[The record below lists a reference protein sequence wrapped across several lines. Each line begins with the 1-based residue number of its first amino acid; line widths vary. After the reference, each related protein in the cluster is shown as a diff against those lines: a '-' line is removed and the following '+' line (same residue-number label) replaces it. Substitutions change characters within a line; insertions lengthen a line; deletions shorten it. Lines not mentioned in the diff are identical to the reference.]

1 MGPTFYLILIII
13 GITLLIF
20 KKSYSLY
27 INNNKK
33 EHFFPSGLGRAL
45 TGISEFTTTFPEL
58 IGIMVDA
65 MISFFMNFVDLFMSL
80 LSVFEWIIKVPGW
93 VVEAFIYLLAVIVDL
108 IVILLTWWH
117 PVTLIKGVIKLIL
130 ALAKIIF
137 AFIYDTVK
145 HLIRL
150 LVSGI
155 MDRFKSGLWGVPHGP
170 DQHQSHKMWGDSEM
184 PIDESEFVY
193 GDHHHDHP
201 ATFNYKPMRCYKE
214 IGANGFINIIATI
227 ICPPLGVFMAYGIAG
242 WFKLLVCS
250 ALTLL
255 YYFPGLFYAFLITTH
270 LGIGDDLEFSD
281 CGGTYGG
288 YIVKGC
294 EHRNTKDHCDSAYL
308 PKRLDKDGNKIS
320 ACEWHP
326 NEKHENKGTCR
337 NYMFEENAY
346 KNLILLPKGNNKT
359 NFETSDSGYYSN
371 YTEDNTNRWSK
382 WSDNIS
388 DAKTASD
395 EYLSEG
401 LPAHLGEGAKKTG
414 ERFN

>member
-20 KKSYSLY
+20 KKTCSLY
-27 INNNKK
+27 KNNIKE
-33 EHFFPSGLGRAL
+33 EHFIGGLGKAL
-45 TGISEFTTTFPEL
+45 TGIVDFTTTFPEL

-65 MISFFMNFVDLFMSL
+65 MISFFMNFVDLFMAL
-80 LSVFEWIIKVPGW
+80 VSVIEWVIKVPGW
-93 VVEAFIYLLAVIVDL
+93 AVEGFMYLLAVFVDL
-108 IVILLTWWH
+108 IVIIFTWWH

-130 ALAKIIF
+130 ALAKIILVF
-137 AFIYDTVK
+137 VYDTIK
-145 HLIRL
+145 HLVRL
-150 LVSGI
+150 LVSSI

-170 DQHQSHKMWGDSEM
+170 DQHQEHKMWGDAEM

-193 GDHHHDHP
+193 GDHHHDDHA

-214 IGANGFINIIATI
+214 IGANGFINIVATI

-281 CGGTYGG
+281 CGGVTGG

-294 EHRNTKDHCDSAYL
+294 EHRRTKDHCESAYL
-308 PKRLDKDGNKIS
+308 PKKLDTDGNKIR
-320 ACEWHP
+320 ACEWYPDKEH
-326 NEKHENKGTCR
+326 KNKGKCR
-337 NYMFEENAY
+337 NFMFDSDSY
-346 KNLILLPKGNNKT
+346 TDLILRTPDKNGYSGFDSKNNEGIDKT
-359 NFETSDSGYYSN
+359 
-371 YTEDNTNRWSK
+371 
-382 WSDNIS
+382 
-388 DAKTASD
+388 
-395 EYLSEG
+395 
-401 LPAHLGEGAKKTG
+401 TG
-414 ERFN
+414 EIGEQTPNWGYGAYSDYTGVNERTIDKAFDAGNYDV